1 MPVIATL
8 AQKAEAIREAET
20 ERLFA
25 RCPDFS
31 ERDKTLVTG
40 MSLRV
45 VSRLLHTVIAKIRE
59 KSTTDEAAALA
70 HVRLV
75 DELFDLHLGDL
86 ALHAALDGFAPEAGI
101 DAPEHHP
108 DNVAAKRAKPIAG
121 ERPEHIPAERP
132 DNHPQSA

>member
-1 MPVIATL
+1 
-8 AQKAEAIREAET
+8 
-20 ERLFA
+20 
-25 RCPDFS
+25 
-31 ERDKTLVTG
+31 

-108 DNVAAKRAKPIAG
+108 DNVAAKRAKPLAG